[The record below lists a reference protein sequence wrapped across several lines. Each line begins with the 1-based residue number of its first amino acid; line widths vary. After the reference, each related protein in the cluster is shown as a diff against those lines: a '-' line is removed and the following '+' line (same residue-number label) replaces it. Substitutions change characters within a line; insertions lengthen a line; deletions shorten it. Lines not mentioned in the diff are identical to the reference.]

1 MSEKGDK
8 VGETEGDK
16 SKETNGE
23 LDDQNPA
30 TATEEPEKDGTGE
43 QQGAKPRRFLTRAS
57 AANMMKAQAALTT
70 IIRAMDPANY
80 RIHMV
85 MTGQLLD
92 ILDREYNEY
101 VVKGGL
107 DINKE
112 PENSYMKEY
121 RYKLQRAQTKH
132 KTMLGILPATKE
144 KAQPPHQPR
153 TDFMP
158 GEDDL
163 LSSVSRS
170 WSTNSKL
177 STGPSLLHK
186 LKHMQS
192 KINAKAEAVG
202 KVVNHLLHCLC
213 LGLDLTLHVFQLMQ
227 E

>member
-1 MSEKGDK
+1 MEGDK
-8 VGETEGDK
+8 VAEIEGDK

-30 TATEEPEKDGTGE
+30 TTTEIPETDGTGE

-57 AANMMKAQAALTT
+57 AADRMKAQAALTT
-70 IIRAMDPANY
+70 SIHAMEIDSDPANY
-80 RIHMV
+80 VIHMV

-92 ILDREYNEY
+92 ILEREHNEY
-101 VVKGGL
+101 VVKESL

-121 RYKLQRAQTKH
+121 REKLQRAQTKH
-132 KTMLGILPATKE
+132 KTKLGILPANQE
-144 KAQPPHQPR
+144 KAQPPPQPR

-163 LSSVSRS
+163 LSSVSRA

-177 STGPSLLHK
+177 STGPSLLHM
-186 LKHMQS
+186 LKHM
-192 KINAKAEAVG
+192 
-202 KVVNHLLHCLC
+202 
-213 LGLDLTLHVFQLMQ
+213 
-227 E
+227 